1 MEFVEIVANSS
12 VRLMVPLL
20 LAALGEVIS
29 ERAGIMNV
37 GLEGMMTAGAFSAY
51 VAVVFGL
58 GVPAAVLIAAVCG
71 LLTGSLMALGAVW
84 MRGNAILVGFALF
97 ILIPGLANFLFVQG
111 KLTAATPCA
120 WRHQHSLPVEDTGA
134 GRRALLTEFF
144 LLLGPDPDGACLGDV
159 CLFPRRIDPFRSGAQ
174 SGESGDN
181 RHFASARSDLRPVG
195 LRRIRRLGRSG
206 TLARCRWIIRSE
218 HHRRPRLHRHCH
230 RDYRSV
236 DCARRGRRR
245 IPDGRAG
252 CPQTQSPADI
262 GYSDTLARWV
272 TVDCCCAHAD
282 CERADA
288 LERAAHVGDMNDA
301 TPF

>member
-111 KLTAATPCA
+111 KLTAATPA
-120 WRHQHSLPVEDTGA
+120 LGDISIPYLSKIPVLGA
-134 GRRALLTEFF
+134 ALFSQNFFYYLALILTVLVWAMFAYSRAGLILSAVGHNPAKAETIGISPQRVQTFALLACGAFAGLGGAALSLGAVGSYVPNIIGGRGFIVIAVVILGRWTVLGAAAGAF
-144 LLLGPDPDGACLGDV
+144 LMGALDALKLNLPQISDIPIHLLGGLPWIVVVLM
-159 CLFPRRIDPFRSGAQ
+159 LI
-174 SGESGDN
+174 
-181 RHFASARSDLRPVG
+181 ASARM
-195 LRRIRRLGRSG
+195 RSNAPR
-206 TLARCRWIIRSE
+206 TL
-218 HHRRPRLHRHCH
+218 
-230 RDYRSV
+230 
-236 DCARRGRRR
+236 
-245 IPDGRAG
+245 
-252 CPQTQSPADI
+252 
-262 GYSDTLARWV
+262 V
-272 TVDCCCAHAD
+272 T
-282 CERADA
+282 
-288 LERAAHVGDMNDA
+288 
-301 TPF
+301 